1 MFEEER
7 KEFEIFF
14 DFYQKKFK
22 EEVGLLPGVYE
33 DDDFEIDLVMGQDSE
48 EFLGARIMQYVPV
61 DESTLEEGDRI
72 DEIDELDDLKE
83 DKEEGSENKTEEKD
97 GDVYDEDEEDDDE
110 YDDDEYDDDDEDELM
125 EMILYDFVKSSEEKP
140 TIEGQPYFQ
149 IVLNAPAENDDEEE
163 GSEKEEADSESDK
176 DAEKEPELKLLIYA
190 QPIDESYEGDFQDL
204 PGEKVELT
212 GAVMIEGNDVSTKVV
227 FLADPDFV

>member
-14 DFYQKKFK
+14 NFYSKKFK

-72 DEIDELDDLKE
+72 EEIDELDDLVE
-83 DKEEGSENKTEEKD
+83 DKDEGSEDKDEDKVD
-97 GDVYDEDEEDDDE
+97 GDDDKDDDDEDEGE
-110 YDDDEYDDDDEDELM
+110 YDDDDDDEDELM

-149 IVLNAPAENDDEEE
+149 IVLNSPAEDEDE

-176 DAEKEPELKLLIYA
+176 NAEKEPELKLLIYA
-190 QPIDESYEGDFQDL
+190 QPIDETYEGDFQDL
-204 PGEKVELT
+204 LGEKVELT

-227 FLADPDFV
+227 FLADPNFT